1 VQVRISLY
9 NSHLIRFI
17 NKIRPGSV
25 KKINYGKLPFMQ
37 MENIN
42 HFLKAA
48 QDIGVPKHDLFMSI
62 DLYEGKNIP
71 QVVQALYS
79 LGSVVLNLPGYHGP
93 MFGKKRVEKT
103 EIKFSE
109 EKLREARAQASLLS
123 MGGNPIEVR
132 TSISREVV
140 KIKD

>member
-1 VQVRISLY
+1 
-9 NSHLIRFI
+9 
-17 NKIRPGSV
+17 
-25 KKINYGKLPFMQ
+25 MQ

-42 HFLKAA
+42 NFLKAA
-48 QDIGVPKHDLFMSI
+48 QEIGVPKYDLFMSI

-79 LGSVVLNLPGYHGP
+79 LGSVVLNLPGYNGP
-93 MFGKKRVEKT
+93 IFGKKRAEKT

-109 EKLREARAQASLLS
+109 EKLREARAQASLLA

-140 KIKD
+140 KIKN